1 MIKLF
6 KKAKNSA
13 IIQQVCTFA
22 GQTAQSSQQ
31 NICPGTFLH
40 WAQSF
45 AAFFS
50 FAQTRIISTSCQQ
63 HAILIKK
70 EQSHSCQILY
80 SAIFTISIP
89 WK

>member
-6 KKAKNSA
+6 TKAKNSA
-13 IIQQVCTFA
+13 IIQQICTFA
-22 GQTAQSSQQ
+22 VQTAQQ

-50 FAQTRIISTSCQQ
+50 FAQTRIINTSCQQ

-70 EQSHSCQILY
+70 EQSHSFQILY